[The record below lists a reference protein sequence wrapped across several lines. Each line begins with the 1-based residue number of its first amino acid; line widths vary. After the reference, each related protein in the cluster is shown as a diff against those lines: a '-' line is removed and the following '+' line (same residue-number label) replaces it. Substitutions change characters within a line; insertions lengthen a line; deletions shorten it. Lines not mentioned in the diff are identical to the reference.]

1 MKACSTGR
9 GSLQKASGLFGRE
22 LDGLVNEMNEE
33 LVA

>member
-1 MKACSTGR
+1 MKACKAGR
-9 GSLQKASGLFGRE
+9 GSVQKTSGLFGRE